1 MKLLRKVFFSILISL
16 LAIST
21 TISQTDSLTL
31 FESLYGDTPIEM
43 HIKTNLRKII
53 KMKAKKEKHTGVL
66 TYKDANGVEREWHL
80 KIRARGNM
88 RNKICFLPPLK
99 LNFKKGELRSAG
111 IQGKYDDFVLREYL
125 AYKLYNELTE
135 NSFRVQLIKLT
146 LEDIENKQKPIE
158 TFAYLIEDIDEV
170 AERVDGRVI
179 SAELF
184 NHTRL
189 HPATYD
195 MMCVFQFMIGN
206 LDWHILRQHNT
217 KLITNKSLQ
226 SVVAI
231 PYDFDYSAVV
241 GTSYATPHERI
252 PVQDIRERYFLGL
265 CREKGEYE
273 PTLQLFRD
281 KKEQLLAVYNNFP
294 LLSEK
299 AKKPVL
305 AYLKDFFNILENP
318 KSYQSKIINHCDR
331 FIKVKL
337 K

>member
-1 MKLLRKVFFSILISL
+1 MTLLRKAFFSVLVSL

-31 FESLYGDTPIEM
+31 FESLYGDSVIEM
-43 HIKTNLRKII
+43 RIKTNLRQII
-53 KMKAKKEKHTGVL
+53 KKKAKREKHTGVL

-80 KIRARGNM
+80 KIKARGNM

-99 LNFKKGELRSAG
+99 LDFKKDELRAAG
-111 IQGKYDDFVLREYL
+111 IQGKYDDYVLREYL

-158 TFAYLIEDIDEV
+158 TFAYLIEEIDEL
-170 AERVDGRVI
+170 AERVNGRVVT
-179 SAELF
+179 AKLF

-217 KLITNKSLQ
+217 KLIANTSIQ

-231 PYDFDYSAVV
+231 PYDFDYAAVV
-241 GTSYATPHERI
+241 GTPYATPHEKI
-252 PVQDIRERYFLGL
+252 PVQNIQERYFLGL
-265 CREKGEYE
+265 CREKGQYE

-305 AYLKDFFNILENP
+305 NYLKDFFDILEKPN
-318 KSYQSKIINHCDR
+318 SYQSKIINHCDR